1 MGSLDRN
8 GLISL
13 NLATIAKD
21 NLKLKK
27 EPCSALFNSAEISAK
42 SEFRNNL

>member
-1 MGSLDRN
+1 MRSLDRN

-13 NLATIAKD
+13 NLATIAKRQ
-21 NLKLKK
+21 LKVKK
-27 EPCSALFNSAEISAK
+27 EPCSALFNSAGISAK